1 MRIKKLKNVWTRIH
15 GISDTDHKPF
25 LQILFDLVAW
35 VLANRGEFTYYLD
48 YELYLRGKRRSD
60 YLKTKEF
67 RKIESELNSPEYF
80 PVLED
85 KYFFYQTLK
94 GQGIRFPR
102 NLYIID
108 PSGIYQMDSRTFVSQ
123 EEFLQHDFD
132 GFCKVINGY
141 GGMGIYLLEVSGGQL
156 YMNKKAMQVPEF
168 LQVLGSKKYLIQE
181 RIVQHEAMDRLN
193 PSCINTMRM
202 LTVRTGQTIHYYQGF
217 LRMGINNS
225 YVDNGLSGNIT
236 VGIEQDTGKLLE
248 FAQLPHTNQNRMI
261 RHPQTNTVFK
271 DFQIPFYQ
279 ESADMVKSLH
289 QVFQQFFMIGWDIGI
304 TPEGPIVIEGNNI
317 TGLFP
322 FQALYGGLKSSFLD
336 LAQEYRVAV

>member
-1 MRIKKLKNVWTRIH
+1 
-15 GISDTDHKPF
+15 
-25 LQILFDLVAW
+25 
-35 VLANRGEFTYYLD
+35 
-48 YELYLRGKRRSD
+48 
-60 YLKTKEF
+60 
-67 RKIESELNSPEYF
+67 
-80 PVLED
+80 
-85 KYFFYQTLK
+85 
-94 GQGIRFPR
+94 
-102 NLYIID
+102 
-108 PSGIYQMDSRTFVSQ
+108 
-123 EEFLQHDFD
+123 
-132 GFCKVINGY
+132 
-141 GGMGIYLLEVSGGQL
+141 MGIYLLEVTAGQL
-156 YMNKKAMQVPEF
+156 YLNKKAMQVPEF

-202 LTVRTGQTIHYYQGF
+202 LTVRNGQTIHYYQGF

-336 LAQEYRVAV
+336 LAQEYRMAV